1 MNINKKFWKN
11 KKVLITGHTG
21 FKGGW
26 LTVLLHTLQSNING
40 YALNPEG
47 NVNFF
52 NRVKINKLL
61 NKDLRKDITNFKSL
75 KKSINE
81 IKPEIIFHLA
91 AQSSVIESFKNP
103 SNTVYTNTIGTT
115 NLLEAVKDKK
125 FVKSVIIITTDKVYQ
140 NYRKKTYFDEN
151 SILGGDDVY
160 SSSKASCE
168 IIVNSYVK
176 SFFFNSNC
184 NIATV
189 RAGNCFGGGDW
200 TKDRIVKDSLESFY
214 NNKKL
219 VLRKPNATRPWQ
231 HVIEPLVGYLLLAQ
245 NLSSKNGKKF
255 VGPWNFGPSKVQ
267 NKRVIDLVKIIKKKL
282 NSKSKI
288 FINKK
293 DKRFKNKKI
302 NVFESKDLGI
312 NSKKAFKYLKW
323 KPFLSIEDA
332 VDLTVEWYIFHK
344 KNYNLLRTTKKQI
357 ENYLNSFI

>member
-1 MNINKKFWKN
+1 M
-11 KKVLITGHTG
+11 
-21 FKGGW
+21 
-26 LTVLLHTLQSNING
+26 
-40 YALNPEG
+40 
-47 NVNFF
+47 
-52 NRVKINKLL
+52 
-61 NKDLRKDITNFKSL
+61 
-75 KKSINE
+75 
-81 IKPEIIFHLA
+81 
-91 AQSSVIESFKNP
+91 
-103 SNTVYTNTIGTT
+103 
-115 NLLEAVKDKK
+115 
-125 FVKSVIIITTDKVYQ
+125 
-140 NYRKKTYFDEN
+140 
-151 SILGGDDVY
+151 
-160 SSSKASCE
+160 
-168 IIVNSYVK
+168 
-176 SFFFNSNC
+176 
-184 NIATV
+184 
-189 RAGNCFGGGDW
+189 
-200 TKDRIVKDSLESFY
+200 
-214 NNKKL
+214 